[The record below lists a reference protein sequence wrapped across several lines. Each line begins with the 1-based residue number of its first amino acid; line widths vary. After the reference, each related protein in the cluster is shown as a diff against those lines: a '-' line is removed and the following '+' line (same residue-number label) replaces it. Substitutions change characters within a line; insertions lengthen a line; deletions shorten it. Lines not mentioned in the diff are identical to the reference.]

1 MHYSYFF
8 VPHPYRRQRDYSNLI
23 SISYLRRASNYEP
36 ITLFYSPLCQ
46 LTGAFLG
53 NQVID
58 SVVAA
63 EAAQRDVAL
72 ERALAEVES
81 LQSRLEEAERHAE
94 QFRLI
99 GSSTESMLRE
109 LRDRSAASK
118 EAQELELSK

>member
-1 MHYSYFF
+1 LPYSICL
-8 VPHPYRRQRDYSNLI
+8 LI
-23 SISYLRRASNYEP
+23 
-36 ITLFYSPLCQ
+36 
-46 LTGAFLG
+46 GAFLG

-63 EAAQRDVAL
+63 EAAQRDAAL

-81 LQSRLEEAERHAE
+81 LQSRLEEAERHTE

-99 GSSTESMLRE
+99 GSSTEMMLRE
-109 LRDRSAASK
+109 LRDRSATSK

>member
-1 MHYSYFF
+1 M
-8 VPHPYRRQRDYSNLI
+8 
-23 SISYLRRASNYEP
+23 
-36 ITLFYSPLCQ
+36 
-46 LTGAFLG
+46 
-53 NQVID
+53 ID

-109 LRDRSAASK
+109 LRDRSATSK

>member
-1 MHYSYFF
+1 MPYS
-8 VPHPYRRQRDYSNLI
+8 I
-23 SISYLRRASNYEP
+23 YLLS
-36 ITLFYSPLCQ
+36 
-46 LTGAFLG
+46 GAFLG

-81 LQSRLEEAERHAE
+81 LQSRLEEAERHTE

-99 GSSTESMLRE
+99 GSSTEMMLRE
-109 LRDRSAASK
+109 LRDRSAMSK

>member
-1 MHYSYFF
+1 
-8 VPHPYRRQRDYSNLI
+8 
-23 SISYLRRASNYEP
+23 
-36 ITLFYSPLCQ
+36 
-46 LTGAFLG
+46 
-53 NQVID
+53 VID

-81 LQSRLEEAERHAE
+81 LQSRLEEAERHTE

-99 GSSTESMLRE
+99 GSSTEMMLRE
-109 LRDRSAASK
+109 LRDRSATSK